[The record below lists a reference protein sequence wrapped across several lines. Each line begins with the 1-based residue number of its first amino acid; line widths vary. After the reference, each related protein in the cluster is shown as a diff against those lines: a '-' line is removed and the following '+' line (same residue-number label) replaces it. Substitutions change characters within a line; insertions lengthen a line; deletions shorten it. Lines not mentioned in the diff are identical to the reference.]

1 MMDGMSHRTSACLCR
16 RCIAVAGASPAQVCA
31 ADKLLTTARVK
42 PLAEI
47 IEEQI
52 HDGAI
57 VGAQLLVGTRNDVVL
72 ERSFGSR
79 GARWQPSGG

>member
-1 MMDGMSHRTSACLCR
+1 MSHRTL
-16 RCIAVAGASPAQVCA
+16 AVVLALHCCSGASPAQVCA

-52 HDGAI
+52 DDGAI
-57 VGAQLLVGTRNDVVL
+57 VGVSFWWVPGTM
-72 ERSFGSR
+72 SFWSGLSVS